1 MHTTDEDLLRYVTDD
16 LALEQAQALEAHVHE
31 CAHCQRRLRE
41 HAELEVFC
49 SQLGEQLQPAR
60 TQAPPVKEPS
70 GRGLRWGIAS
80 LASVLLYWLPS
91 SGRLPAP
98 SIATKSRPRP
108 PEASAPAHELQ
119 RPAGNLPE
127 HVFLLADETFAAF
140 TRPSPQPAAMR
151 LSPTPL
157 MPSVG
162 NINAGILSSCNIP
175 CSRPRGRQC

>member
-1 MHTTDEDLLRYVTDD
+1 MTLMHTTDEDLLRYVTDD

-70 GRGLRWGIAS
+70 GRGLCWGIAS
-80 LASVLLYWLPS
+80 LASVLLCWLPS
-91 SGRLPAP
+91 NGRLPAP
-98 SIATKSRPRP
+98 SIAAKSRPRP
-108 PEASAPAHELQ
+108 PEASAPAHDLH
-119 RPAGNLPE
+119 PAVNAPE
-127 HVFLLADETFAAF
+127 HVFLPTDETFAAF
-140 TRPSPQPAAMR
+140 TRPQAVAMR

-157 MPSVG
+157 IPSVG
-162 NINAGILSSCNIP
+162 NINAGILSSWNIP
-175 CSRPRGRQC
+175 CSRGRQC